1 MKKLRVF
8 ILAVVVL
15 MLLSSFGC
23 LAFTYSDLYM
33 RMDIPDGF
41 EQIEWEEDYSSDVY
55 INASAGQQIAVKS
68 VFNFDDISYSGLSDA
83 EIRKIKNDAD
93 YIFIPEGSNNYFLS
107 EPVASRIYADSVDG
121 GLTDGVRIRAS
132 YFDTSSN
139 MEVYSTV
146 YLFSVES
153 YYYAISFVSYDNSEY
168 WYKECLDSLLIGDYY
183 GAKYGSTSSSLT
195 DNYSSTYSQKTS
207 SVSRSDFSLADF
219 FEGLGTLLGIAF
231 IIFLI
236 YRLLFKKK

>member
-1 MKKLRVF
+1 MKKIKWFVL
-8 ILAVVVL
+8 VVIVI
-15 MLLSSFGC
+15 MLISSFGC
-23 LAFTYSDLYM
+23 SAFNHSELYM
-33 RMDIPDGF
+33 RMEIPEGF
-41 EQIEWEEDYSSDVY
+41 EQIEDLEDYTTDIY
-55 INASAGQQIAVKS
+55 INAEEGQQIAVMSK
-68 VFNFDDISYSGLSDA
+68 FNFDDISYSDLSDA
-83 EIRKIKNDAD
+83 EIRKIENDAD

-183 GAKYGSTSSSLT
+183 GAKYGSSSSLN
-195 DNYSSTYSQKTS
+195 DGNSSSYSQKTTSKS
-207 SVSRSDFSLADF
+207 SSDFSLADF
-219 FEGLGTLLGIAF
+219 FEGVGTLLGIAF
-231 IIFLI
+231 IISLI